1 MPLLFIFLCLFSLLD
16 FFFFYVLLFFFTLRN
31 FALITLPHLTVCLK
45 KRLST
50 EMNLTFPIRTWRA
63 IQMHTHVVKR
73 KLNNSCCVWTRRC
86 CRRVA
91 VRYEPVRFGFFLF
104 FFLYVGCFGFPTSH
118 VLFFFV
124 TLMWWSFLFFSE
136 EKRERGPTG
145 MKLRMLY
152 FYSLLKRPAA
162 IYGEGEERHIPRII
176 RMASKGF
183 CLFACGDRSNLVDWF
198 FFFCAL

>member
-1 MPLLFIFLCLFSLLD
+1 MSVLFAR
-16 FFFFYVLLFFFTLRN
+16 FFFFLCSAFFFHSAKFCSHNSSPSYSMFKKKIINGNELDVPYPNLARHPDAYSRSKTETEQLVLRMN
-31 FALITLPHLTVCLK
+31 KTVLSKGSGEIRTCSIRFFFVFFFVCWLFWFPHL
-45 KRLST
+45 
-50 EMNLTFPIRTWRA
+50 PRT
-63 IQMHTHVVKR
+63 
-73 KLNNSCCVWTRRC
+73 
-86 CRRVA
+86 
-91 VRYEPVRFGFFLF
+91 
-104 FFLYVGCFGFPTSH
+104 
-118 VLFFFV
+118 FFFV